1 MWNNRELLKALRND
15 EEVKAAVIDIVK
27 EYFANHRKQQKI
39 ALDDGANANITEN
52 ENVDRE
58 TETIKEL
65 KKIIQEIE
73 KEKENLQ
80 EEVNNQKR
88 QIFQNAELQLKK
100 ETEIEDYK
108 KNLSNREKELEKTGT
123 QLEKTRTELEKTTKE
138 LEKLQNKYQKIDEV
152 YQLYLNLSSVMHSR
166 LKRVLNP
173 GDQPCESAEVFL
185 AYGVQEGNIIALW
198 DVINL
203 QATNNHGTEEL
214 ESLLKIFE
222 YFFQLFKEVSFK
234 KVEAYRPQIG
244 TEFDE
249 RFHTRTS
256 NSHVS
261 GRIQRVVIPGFAIG
275 QSITKKPLVYVE

>member
-15 EEVKAAVIDIVK
+15 DEVKAAVIDIVK
-27 EYFANHRKQQKI
+27 EYFANHRKQEKT

-58 TETIKEL
+58 AETIKEL
-65 KKIIQEIE
+65 NKKIQEIE
-73 KEKENLQ
+73 KEKGQLQ
-80 EEVNNQKR
+80 KEVTNQKE
-88 QIFQNAELQLKK
+88 QILQNAELQLQK

-108 KNLSNREKELEKTGT
+108 NDLNNREKELEKTGT
-123 QLEKTRTELEKTTKE
+123 QLEKTRTE

-249 RFHTRTS
+249 RLHTRTS
-256 NSHVS
+256 DSHVS
-261 GRIQRVVIPGFAIG
+261 GRIQRVVIPGFVIG